1 MSTKQ
6 KNKRPVDAQKDQWN
20 MERNEKHIQVY
31 VYSEKEQKWTELPA
45 QPSRDFSS
53 IILPELQ
60 KSSLISDL
68 NKFINSE
75 AKYKQYNIPFRRG
88 YFLYGPPGT
97 GKTSIATAVGSTTN
111 RPIYLM
117 PINITQDVIRLIP
130 KNSVILFEDA
140 DKMIST
146 EETKYREIDT
156 EPIPLTTSY
165 PTINE
170 SEHNI
175 WLRAIRNNE
184 CVINQFKNDYAGLEA
199 NYDRDAAGGI
209 SLMDSVV
216 EGVLTSMKA
225 GYAEPRKGRSSKAV
239 DVDVTIEYEPA
250 ETEEEFK
257 ERRNM
262 YKNIIREVNKL
273 RQEHYDATRFD
284 QKKINLL
291 LQFLDGK
298 LTPYGSI
305 FIMTTNYHNDIHST
319 LLRMGRMDV
328 KVEINYMSA
337 ESIDVMLN
345 RFNVPEDKKEFI
357 ISKVRIPGRA
367 NNVTAAELQGAIVEH
382 IF

>member
-1 MSTKQ
+1 MSS
-6 KNKRPVDAQKDQWN
+6 KNLRPIDIQREKWN
-20 MERNEKHIQVY
+20 IERNMKHLQVF
-31 VYSEKEQKWTELPA
+31 VYSEKEQKWTELPL
-45 QPSRDFSS
+45 QHNRDFSS
-53 IILPELQ
+53 IILPAEQ
-60 KSSLISDL
+60 KTKLINDL
-68 NKFINSE
+68 TKFVESE
-75 AKYKQYNIPFRRG
+75 SKYNQYNIPFRRG

-97 GKTSIATAVGSTTN
+97 GKTSIATAIATKTN

-140 DKMIST
+140 DKMIT
-146 EETKYREIDT
+146 TDDTKYRENDT
-156 EPIPLTTSY
+156 EPIPLNTSY
-165 PTINE
+165 PTIND

-184 CVINQFKNDYAGLEA
+184 SVINQFKNDYSGLEA
-199 NYDRDAAGGI
+199 NYDREAAGGI

-239 DVDVTIEYEPA
+239 DVDVTIEYEPP

-257 ERRNM
+257 ERREM
-262 YKNIIREVNKL
+262 YKNIIREVNRL

-291 LQFLDGK
+291 LQFIDGK

-319 LLRMGRMDV
+319 LLRKGRMDF
-328 KVEINYMSA
+328 KAEINYMSE

-345 RFNVPEDKKEFI
+345 RFNVPEDKREFI
-357 ISKVRIPGRA
+357 ISKVRVVGRA
-367 NNVTAAELQGAIVEH
+367 NDVTAAELQGAIVEY
-382 IF
+382 IL